1 MDFMIKALL
10 AFLVSVVGF
19 LMSMPPFPIYLL
31 ILDFVILLVFL
42 CFYKNSN
49 VFLFRAL
56 LGCAMGN
63 GTAFLIMTKMKDG
76 TLDISGVHMTLLI
89 ILAFFAIIIVIYS
102 LSPSDLFIPNA
113 PKLYKEHAADLE
125 RMKYLLKVTDIL
137 GINAIWGNG
146 KSFVVDYFCNEA
158 ETRKDYEIIRMGAL
172 EYSPEEFDYVL
183 IQKLDQIL
191 RRNHIFSIFSLE
203 LQQTMKQTIWG
214 QLAYYLF
221 RGTDSSQVSAYDGLK
236 KELQHVSKK
245 VLIVYED
252 VERVKN
258 PVVVK
263 KIFAVGERL
272 AGPRVKIIY
281 EYDGKQLDDQELTRK
296 YREKYIPIEMNLTGI
311 SYRNLVEDL
320 WDELGMEEV
329 NYDSRRGTRTG
340 LRENILRIEQFA
352 ATNPYPLPIQSSFRI
367 TDYNISVRTMRTYL
381 LEIKAYLLSNQD
393 LEHSMLRP
401 VVVFYFIKNFI
412 LRIYDKLKV
421 GISLESTFP
430 IFLGNEKYTLFEL
443 ADEVQQNKIKLNLVD
458 EALQEPLNHDSYLV
472 LCLFNYNLNA
482 CRNITVVRTANS
494 TEGKRQIVWLH
505 EKERIVRIDSLI
517 SNLLENGE
525 TRISN
530 VKICVDRLK
539 KEVLSKSEKEQDKA
553 WQEYK
558 KALYHNKLYRDSRRF
573 FLPGPNYF
581 VVLAHAIATVPMS
594 QIELNSFFD
603 FVDKHWEGNQ
613 LDDDVIEFCETLLI
627 RDVKFYKDVVRF
639 FLKFTDIQKLTFD
652 NLYKSFLKDF
662 QRYFGLFLGIHLNI
676 EGAFIESESV
686 LKTKEGI
693 EKTIGQLKNM
703 IEVLKEYRKICSI
716 DLFLEDVKLY
726 INFLQRNIEILQKQE
741 EYIDKKQ
748 NKQHQDIRCMGTRRI
763 EELMRILKE
772 EVNPCKDEND
782 FISRVNDCYKKREIN
797 AGDIILLQSKLNQ
810 WKTARQKS

>member
-258 PVVVK
+258 PEVVK

-281 EYDGKQLDDQELTRK
+281 EYDGKELDDQELTRK

-412 LRIYDKLKV
+412 PRIYDKLKV

-573 FLPGPNYF
+573 FLPEIGR
-581 VVLAHAIATVPMS
+581 AHV
-594 QIELNSFFD
+594 
-603 FVDKHWEGNQ
+603 
-613 LDDDVIEFCETLLI
+613 
-627 RDVKFYKDVVRF
+627 
-639 FLKFTDIQKLTFD
+639 
-652 NLYKSFLKDF
+652 
-662 QRYFGLFLGIHLNI
+662 
-676 EGAFIESESV
+676 
-686 LKTKEGI
+686 
-693 EKTIGQLKNM
+693 
-703 IEVLKEYRKICSI
+703 
-716 DLFLEDVKLY
+716 
-726 INFLQRNIEILQKQE
+726 
-741 EYIDKKQ
+741 
-748 NKQHQDIRCMGTRRI
+748 
-763 EELMRILKE
+763 
-772 EVNPCKDEND
+772 
-782 FISRVNDCYKKREIN
+782 
-797 AGDIILLQSKLNQ
+797 
-810 WKTARQKS
+810 

>member
-1 MDFMIKALL
+1 MGQIEP
-10 AFLVSVVGF
+10 G
-19 LMSMPPFPIYLL
+19 
-31 ILDFVILLVFL
+31 LD
-42 CFYKNSN
+42 S
-49 VFLFRAL
+49 
-56 LGCAMGN
+56 
-63 GTAFLIMTKMKDG
+63 
-76 TLDISGVHMTLLI
+76 
-89 ILAFFAIIIVIYS
+89 
-102 LSPSDLFIPNA
+102 
-113 PKLYKEHAADLE
+113 
-125 RMKYLLKVTDIL
+125 
-137 GINAIWGNG
+137 
-146 KSFVVDYFCNEA
+146 NEA

-172 EYSPEEFDYVL
+172 EYSPAEFDYVL

-214 QLAYYLF
+214 QLVYYLF

-258 PVVVK
+258 PEVVK

-281 EYDGKQLDDQELTRK
+281 EYDGKELDDQELTRK

-311 SYRNLVEDL
+311 PYRNLVEDL

-352 ATNPYPLPIQSSFRI
+352 ATNPYPLPIQSFFRI

-412 LRIYDKLKV
+412 PRIYDKLKA
-421 GISLESTFP
+421 GISLERTFP

-443 ADEVQQNKIKLNLVD
+443 ADEVQQNKIKQDLVD
-458 EALQEPLNHDSYLV
+458 AALQEPLNQDSYLA

-482 CRNITVVRTANS
+482 YRNITVRRTSNF

-505 EKERIVRIDSLI
+505 EKEKNVRIDCLI

-525 TRISN
+525 TRFSN
-530 VKICVDRLK
+530 VKIFVDRFK
-539 KEVLSKSEKEQDKA
+539 NEVLSKPDEAQDKA

-558 KALYHNKLYRDSRRF
+558 KVLYHNKIYRDSRRIF
-573 FLPGPNYF
+573 KPEPNCF
-581 VVLAHAIATVPMS
+581 IVLAHAMATVPMS
-594 QIELNSFFD
+594 QVELNSFLA

-627 RDVKFYKDVVRF
+627 GDVEFYKNVVHF
-639 FLKFTDIQKLTFD
+639 FLKFTDIKKITFD

-662 QRYFGLFLGIHLNI
+662 LRYFGLFLGIHLNI
-676 EGAFIESESV
+676 EG
-686 LKTKEGI
+686 
-693 EKTIGQLKNM
+693 QL
-703 IEVLKEYRKICSI
+703 
-716 DLFLEDVKLY
+716 
-726 INFLQRNIEILQKQE
+726 
-741 EYIDKKQ
+741 
-748 NKQHQDIRCMGTRRI
+748 
-763 EELMRILKE
+763 
-772 EVNPCKDEND
+772 
-782 FISRVNDCYKKREIN
+782 
-797 AGDIILLQSKLNQ
+797 
-810 WKTARQKS
+810 